1 MNLGG
6 LVDHARFRSNAER
19 VKHRADLDEI
29 IMPMFAAQTS
39 EYWLDR
45 LHAADILCGPINTF
59 ADIAADPALADNL
72 PLIDPHLQG
81 VPRVMGTPIK
91 FNGAYFKAERP
102 RPEKGQHTR
111 EVLREFGF
119 GDGEI
124 DGFIGSGGAYVSD
137 AA

>member
-1 MNLGG
+1 
-6 LVDHARFRSNAER
+6 
-19 VKHRADLDEI
+19 
-29 IMPMFAAQTS
+29 MFAAQSS

-59 ADIAADPALADNL
+59 ADIVADPALADNL

-91 FNGAYFKAERP
+91 FNGAYFTAERP
-102 RPEKGQHTR
+102 PPEKGQHTR

-119 GDGEI
+119 GDAEI
-124 DGFIGSGGAYVSD
+124 DGFLRSGSAYAST
-137 AA
+137 AT